1 MTPKTKGVIGL
12 ILLFGV
18 LGAGAFF
25 LVRLGGK
32 TGGDAGSPPQ
42 TGAADKRETHA
53 KKGKGADRTPALPD
67 SSDGTTDAPPANG
80 RKPRPP
86 RASAESVDA
95 ILRDLDW
102 GSVAFNTSSTMRY
115 TQPSPV
121 ELLLSP
127 SASAAELQRELED
140 RVGAD
145 SARVRVSPR
154 MEATLTGKG
163 FGIEALAPD
172 IQAVAS
178 TQTTRWKWM
187 VTPTEHGPRTLHL
200 ALSAVIDVEGH
211 ETPLL
216 VRTFMRDIQVN
227 ITVPQRLLGFM
238 ENHVELVWTGLAA
251 PVLAYLWSRFRKRGA
266 KLRRRTA

>member
-1 MTPKTKGVIGL
+1 MTPKAKWVIGL

-18 LGAGAFF
+18 LAAGGFF
-25 LVRLGGK
+25 LGRLGSK
-32 TGGDAGSPPQ
+32 PEGGAGSPRQ
-42 TGAADKRETHA
+42 TGAADKRDTPA
-53 KKGKGADRTPALPD
+53 KKAKRDERPRALPD
-67 SSDGTTDAPPANG
+67 SSDGMTDAPSANG
-80 RKPRPP
+80 RKPRSP
-86 RASAESVDA
+86 RASAESVDE

-102 GSVAFNTSSTMRY
+102 GNVAFNTSSTMRY

-127 SASAAELQRELED
+127 SASAAELQKELEE

-187 VTPTEHGPRTLHL
+187 VTPTEPGPRTLHL

-211 ETPLL
+211 ETPLV

-227 ITVPQRLLGFM
+227 ITVPQRLLGFV
-238 ENHVELVWTGLAA
+238 ENHVELVWTGLGV